1 MGELW
6 VSYGWARVFDEQ
18 LESPGALTGATGS
31 ADGEGEEGEGGGGG
45 QKVKPKKLKNTAGA
59 VV

>member
-1 MGELW
+1 MRELC
-6 VSYGWARVFDEQ
+6 VNYAWARVCDEH
-18 LESPGALTGATGS
+18 LEPPGALTGATGS

-45 QKVKPKKLKNTAGA
+45 QKVKPKKLKNTAAA